1 MSFDKIDHPDNNDRI
16 AILLMSLI
24 IWMCIYL
31 FWNLDN
37 DDVIMQLHRPWGFA
51 VTTSTSSTAGTRD
64 HLITIWTNPLHR
76 TNILNIFE

>member
-1 MSFDKIDHPDNNDRI
+1 
-16 AILLMSLI
+16 MSLI

-51 VTTSTSSTAGTRD
+51 VTTSTSSTGTRD
-64 HLITIWTNPLHR
+64 RWITIWTNPLHR
-76 TNILNIFE
+76 TNILLLSETISLQLSEIQF